1 MDEEPTV
8 SSNDDRDHV
17 FEWLAH
23 DTAPPADT
31 HPEDADRPAHG
42 PGNRSTRVPPA
53 HTHARLDPLTVQGVI
68 NRVLVL
74 VFCLI
79 AVGATYEAFA
89 AVSSSRT
96 TSVVPSLLPSTTTV
110 PKVAAT
116 VAPKPTRTTPAPTTT
131 APPVTTPT
139 TAVPVTTPRT
149 TPQTTPRTTPRTS
162 PPATFHPV
170 VAQTTPHTTPQ
181 TIRVPATTPTT
192 APSGPSDTV
201 VVPFK

>member
-110 PKVAAT
+110 PKAAGAT
-116 VAPKPTRTTPAPTTT
+116 MTTPASAVSVLTATMVRALTRPTRLVFVG
-131 APPVTTPT
+131 PL
-139 TAVPVTTPRT
+139 
-149 TPQTTPRTTPRTS
+149 
-162 PPATFHPV
+162 F
-170 VAQTTPHTTPQ
+170 VARML
-181 TIRVPATTPTT
+181 I
-192 APSGPSDTV
+192 
-201 VVPFK
+201 